1 MNRLKGI
8 RIAYIALDKKVSDV
22 PEDGMTLAKAGET
35 FVLLSSVNGE
45 IYATSRSCP
54 HAGAALN
61 YGFLEGS
68 EVMCP
73 LHGAM
78 FDVKT
83 GDVVMGPA
91 SHGLRCFP
99 VKIEGEDIFIDQ
111 G

>member
-1 MNRLKGI
+1 M
-8 RIAYIALDKKVSDV
+8 AYVAVDKKVADV
-22 PEDGMTLAKAGET
+22 QEGAMTLAKAGES
-35 FVLLSSVNGE
+35 FVLLSNVGGE
-45 IYATSRSCP
+45 IYATSRTCP

-78 FDVKT
+78 FDVMT
-83 GDVVMGPA
+83 GEIVMGPA
-91 SHGLRCFP
+91 SHGLRCFA
-99 VKIEGEDIFIDQ
+99 VQVEGEDILVDQ

>member
-1 MNRLKGI
+1 M
-8 RIAYIALDKKVSDV
+8 AYVALDKKVSDV
-22 PEDGMTLAKAGET
+22 PEDGMTLAKAGEM
-35 FVLLSSVNGE
+35 FVMLSSVNGE

-78 FDVKT
+78 FDVIT

-91 SHGLRCFP
+91 SHGLRCFT
-99 VKIEGEDIFIDQ
+99 VKIEGEDILIKE